1 MNFTRLRNEVLGCS
15 CLLLVLLFA
24 QLGGLRAQTNS
35 SKPSQP
41 SHAAVYQPNYA
52 VLPDT
57 TADWWIEHHIAI
69 SSRHYIGLE
78 VGFTHAWM
86 SGAQNFFFQF
96 QPTPNA
102 MQTRLPFQT
111 LGFGE
116 GAQIGAVGD
125 WSLSDHFGLQ
135 GKVRYFNNVTKS
147 SGTGTQWV
155 TDATGASSLENV
167 TSSYSLVQNYIGAD
181 ALARFQLVPQKY
193 YVLGGVSA
201 AVPVTQ
207 SFTTSTLIAPIGV
220 AHPAPYSA
228 SMNAPISDN
237 FFNNF
242 RLDARV
248 GVGTFFPVND
258 DMVVTPEL
266 MLTIPGTSPFAK
278 GTQDFYRSQGALT
291 PRLWYVTASVSVK
304 FQNGGFS
311 LFAEEKEKQK
321 AYEQELKMA
330 ARLHPMPTLKHFS
343 FTPTAIA
350 VKQQEFPR
358 DTLPDYEVDSE
369 GRLVRWEDL
378 GPNADKKLRLVAF
391 FETAKATILDISF
404 PDLDRLAM
412 VMHKHKELDVEIAAY
427 TDSRGSYKKNVKL
440 SEDRANS
447 VKDYLIHK
455 GIEPERLPA
464 HGYGPDHPV
473 ASNDTPGGRASNRRV
488 EFVVV
493 RPSAAVVTPPA
504 ETKEG
509 Q

>member
-1 MNFTRLRNEVLGCS
+1 
-15 CLLLVLLFA
+15 LVLLFA
-24 QLGGLRAQTNS
+24 QLGEIRAQSNS
-35 SKPSQP
+35 SKPTKP
-41 SHAAVYQPNYA
+41 SHIVAYQPNYA
-52 VLPDT
+52 ILPDT

-96 QPTPNA
+96 QPTANA
-102 MQTRLPFQT
+102 LQTRLPFQS

-116 GAQIGAVGD
+116 GSQIGVVGD

-135 GKVRYFNNVTKS
+135 GKIRYFNNVTKAN
-147 SGTGTQWV
+147 GVGTQWV
-155 TDATGASSLENV
+155 TDATGASTLASLN
-167 TSSYSLVQNYIGAD
+167 SSYSLVQNYIGAD
-181 ALARFQLVPQKY
+181 ALLRCQLVPQKY

-207 SFTTSTLIAPIGV
+207 SFSTSTLVAPIGV
-220 AHPAPYSA
+220 GHTAAYSA

-242 RLDARV
+242 RLDARI
-248 GVGTFFPVND
+248 GVGTFLPITD

-266 MLTIPGTSPFAK
+266 MLTIPTTSPFAK

-291 PRLWYVTASVSVK
+291 PKLWYLTASISVK

-321 AYEQELKMA
+321 AYQQELKMA
-330 ARLHPMPTLKHFS
+330 ARQHPMPALKHFT
-343 FTPTAIA
+343 FTPTTIA
-350 VKQQEFPR
+350 VKQQEFPP
-358 DTLPDYEVDSE
+358 DTLPDYEVDSA

-378 GPNADKKLRLVAF
+378 GPNVDRKLRLVAF
-391 FETAKATILDISF
+391 FETAKATILDISY
-404 PDLDRLAM
+404 PDLDRLAK
-412 VMHKHKELDVEIAAY
+412 VMHKHRELDVEIAAY
-427 TDSRGSYKKNVKL
+427 TDSRGSLKANIKL

-455 GIEPERLPA
+455 GVEPERLPA

-473 ASNDTPGGRASNRRV
+473 ATNDTPGGRASNRRV
-488 EFVVV
+488 ELVVIH
-493 RPSAAVVTPPA
+493 PSAAMVMPA
-504 ETKEG
+504 KAATKEG